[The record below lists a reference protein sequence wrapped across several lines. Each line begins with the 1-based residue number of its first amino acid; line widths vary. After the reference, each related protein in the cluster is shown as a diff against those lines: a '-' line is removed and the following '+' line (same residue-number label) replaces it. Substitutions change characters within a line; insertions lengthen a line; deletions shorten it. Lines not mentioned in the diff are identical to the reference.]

1 MKEKRTETP
10 VETRRKGGAGKD
22 SGTAPNGAGAGQRI
36 KLRGIPADIDPAD
49 PSVIQSVTPPA
60 EMFTAPEVVDS
71 GSPEEIRAA
80 CLAARDMARH
90 YAEVA
95 GVHQRLA
102 LAAKS
107 GLYELAGKMQPAC
120 DELLELA
127 TGSTPVELRRRIA
140 RLETAVHV
148 LAVLLLAAVVYMVSK

>member
-10 VETRRKGGAGKD
+10 VETRLDGGAGMD
-22 SGTAPNGAGAGQRI
+22 SGTTPKGAGAGQRI

-49 PSVIQSVTPPA
+49 PSAIQSVTPPA
-60 EMFTAPEVVDS
+60 EMFAAPEGVDG

-102 LAAKS
+102 LAAKG
-107 GLYELAGKMQPAC
+107 GLYELAGQMQPAC
-120 DELLELA
+120 EALLELA
-127 TGSTPVELRRRIA
+127 NGSTPVELRRRMA

-148 LAVLLLAAVVYMVSK
+148 LAVLLLAAVVYMVWK